1 MKPMNLR
8 PLALG
13 VFAMMML
20 MEVGCG
26 KSAGPGG
33 AGTPGGAKGTITLTG
48 AGSTFI
54 YPILSKWFQEY
65 GRSYPAV
72 VFNYQAVGSGAGIA
86 QYTAGTVDF
95 AATDVPLSD
104 AELAHLPRPSHLMPI
119 IVGAE
124 AIVYNVPGIGPG
136 LRLSGDVIADIYL
149 GKITKWND
157 ARIAAQ
163 NPGTVLPSLDI
174 VPVHRADGSGT
185 TYIFTTYL
193 SAVSPEW
200 KARVGADKSVN
211 WPLGLGG
218 NQNAGVAGNVQHNR
232 GAIGYVELAY
242 AVQNHLPTALV
253 KNASGAYV
261 APSTRSTTA
270 AAEAALAVL
279 KANARAPIV
288 NGAGPGCYP
297 IAGFS
302 YLVIPQSLADRAKW
316 DALARFVEWTLG
328 PGQRMAEEL
337 QYAPLPKELADANLA
352 LIKKSPK

>member
-1 MKPMNLR
+1 MKQSIWHI
-8 PLALG
+8 LAVMATG
-13 VFAMMML
+13 AVIVTGA
-20 MEVGCG
+20 GCG
-26 KSAGPGG
+26 KSGTSQGPG
-33 AGTPGGAKGTITLTG
+33 ASATGGRNLTLTG
-48 AGSTFI
+48 AGSTFV

-65 GRSYPAV
+65 GRSHREV

-104 AELAHLPRPSHLMPI
+104 AELSQLPRPSHLMPI

-124 AIVYNVPGIGPG
+124 AMVYNIPGVQTG
-136 LRLSGDVIADIYL
+136 LKLSGDVIADIYL

-157 ARIAAQ
+157 PRITAQ
-163 NPGTVLPSLDI
+163 NPGISLPPLDI

-200 KARVGADKSVN
+200 KTKVGADKSVN
-211 WPLGLGG
+211 WPRGLGG

-242 AVQNHLPTALV
+242 AVQNHLTSALV
-253 KNASGAYV
+253 KNASGEYV
-261 APSTRSTTA
+261 SPSTASTTA
-270 AAEAALAVL
+270 AAEAGLAVV
-279 KANARAPIV
+279 KANPRAPIV
-288 NGAGPGCYP
+288 NATGAQVYP

-302 YLVIPQSLADRAKW
+302 YLVIPKALPDGAKW
-316 DALARFVEWTLG
+316 KALSDFVAWALG
-328 PGQRMAEEL
+328 PGQQMATEL
-337 QYAPLPKELADANLA
+337 QYAPLPKELAEANLA
-352 LIKKSPK
+352 LLKHP